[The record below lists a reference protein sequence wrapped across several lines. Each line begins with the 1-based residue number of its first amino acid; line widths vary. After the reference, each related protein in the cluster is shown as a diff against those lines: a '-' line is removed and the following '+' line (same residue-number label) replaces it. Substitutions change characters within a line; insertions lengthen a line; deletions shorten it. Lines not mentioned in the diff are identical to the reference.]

1 MIDRRLETV
10 FASIADATEAFEAGA
25 EQRKQ
30 ETSLLRQEHTQLKA
44 AVEELRQDTA
54 RKLQATAQSV
64 ARLRTELELEM
75 ADTRQNR
82 DTERQEAAKVRK
94 NLTVQVRS
102 ELAKLEGLG
111 ATTKVEF
118 QRINKFIGK
127 SAEVMKLLMEDQMLM
142 QLMQEQEI
150 IDRK

>member
-1 MIDRRLETV
+1 M
-10 FASIADATEAFEAGA
+10 
-25 EQRKQ
+25 
-30 ETSLLRQEHTQLKA
+30 RQEHTQLQA

-94 NLTVQVRS
+94 NLTVQVRT